1 MVRLKDIAERVG
13 VSISTVSRVI
23 QNDSSRNVNPEIK
36 RKVWMAVKEMGYTPN
51 ENARRLV
58 YSSEEKKRQTK
69 RIGWLANPRIANEN
83 PYFSKIFIGI
93 SETLNKA
100 GYSLLLLHS
109 DDLEEENQFQRM
121 VREKEIEGILL
132 VDPVRKET
140 LAELKKWIPVVG
152 VDFNYSDHSL
162 SVVDYDREEAA
173 WKGVEHL
180 VSKGHT
186 RIGFIGGGVDGD
198 LHLEK
203 RFKGYLKAM
212 REFGLEINEKFIVD
226 TEWYLERSYEWLK
239 MTIEQSDG
247 DLPTGFLCASDL
259 LAIAAMR
266 AVQEKGLSIPDDVAF
281 VGIDNNDL
289 AQYVVPALTTISI
302 PQYEMGVVAAKALL
316 NLIAE
321 ESDRIDLK
329 TFVATELIIR
339 KST

>member
-1 MVRLKDIAERVG
+1 MVRLKDIAEKVG

-69 RIGWLANPRIANEN
+69 MIGWLANPRIANEN

-100 GYSLLLLHS
+100 GYTLLLLHS
-109 DDLEEENQFQRM
+109 DDLEEEDLFQRM

-203 RFKGYLKAM
+203 RFKGYRKAM
-212 REFGLEINEKFIVD
+212 HEFGLEINEKFVVD
-226 TEWYLERSYEWLK
+226 SEWYLERSYDWLK

-266 AVQEKGLSIPDDVAF
+266 AVQEKGLSIPDDIAF

-321 ESDRIDLK
+321 EAERIDLK
-329 TFVATELIIR
+329 TFVPTELIVR